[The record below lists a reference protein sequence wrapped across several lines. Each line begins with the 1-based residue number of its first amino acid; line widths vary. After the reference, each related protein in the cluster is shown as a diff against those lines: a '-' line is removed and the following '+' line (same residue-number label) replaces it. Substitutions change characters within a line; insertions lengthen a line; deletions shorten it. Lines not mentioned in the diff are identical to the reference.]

1 MEIYSNSNNNRLF
14 EKDKRREFINDDLG
28 KMDPIYFKYIEDPYN
43 INILNIINEANRK
56 YQENNNKYLIYSCRF
71 MCGGKI

>member
-1 MEIYSNSNNNRLF
+1 MEIYSNSNNNQLF
-14 EKDKRREFINDDLG
+14 EKERRQFKNDDLG
-28 KMDPIYFKYIEDPYN
+28 KIDPIYFKYINDPYN

-56 YQENNNKYLIYSCRF
+56 YQENNKYLVYSCQF